1 MSGSPRLAPGQIVP
15 DPIAPDPIAQD
26 PIAPASDHDQRRDRW
41 SGSVAEARAA
51 AGAPSPRYV
60 GNVVRA
66 LRGAV
71 PQGWRVLQVQCGAG
85 DVLAG
90 LRPSRGVGVEP
101 SAALVA
107 EARRRHP
114 GLRFEQ
120 GGVDA
125 APAEEF
131 DAIVAADVLPD
142 CFDVDELL
150 EDLKRRARRETRL
163 VFVNYSQAWRPIL
176 RLVRALRIGRPRFGD
191 TWFTP
196 EDFRAACA
204 RRGIEVIRESPETLL
219 PVAIPLLSTLAN
231 RFLARLPLLKL
242 LCLHLVVVAR
252 VAGRPMTPP
261 PSVTVVVPARNEAG
275 NVRRIL
281 REIPRMGEF
290 TEVIFVE
297 GNSTDDTY
305 GELVRL
311 VAEADDPLVRLLKQ
325 PGRGKGDAVRTG
337 FAEARGDVLM
347 ILDADLTMPAE
358 MLPRFH
364 EVIASGHCE
373 FANGSRLVYRMDDEA
388 MQFLNL
394 LANRFFAWAFSAVL
408 GQRVKDTLC
417 GTKVLSRR
425 AYEQIAAG
433 RAYFGDFDPF
443 GDFDLLF
450 GAARLGLRI
459 ADVPIR
465 YRERTYG
472 ETNIRRFAHGWLL
485 FRMLWIG
492 ARKLK
497 FR

>member
-1 MSGSPRLAPGQIVP
+1 MTPSP
-15 DPIAPDPIAQD
+15 
-26 PIAPASDHDQRRDRW
+26 
-41 SGSVAEARAA
+41 AA
-51 AGAPSPRYV
+51 AGASADHDARRERWRDSVADARSSAGAPSARYV
-60 GNVVRA
+60 RNVVRA
-66 LRGAV
+66 LQGAV
-71 PQGWRVLQVQCGAG
+71 PEGRRVLQVQSAAG
-85 DVLAG
+85 DVLAA
-90 LRPSRGVGVEP
+90 LRPSLGVGVET
-101 SAALVA
+101 SAALVE

-114 GLRFEQ
+114 GVRFEQ

-125 APAEEF
+125 APREEF
-131 DAIVAADVLPD
+131 DFIVAADLLPD
-142 CFDVDELL
+142 CYDVDDLL
-150 EDLKRRARRETRL
+150 ESLKTRAGRSTRL

-176 RLVRALRIGRPRFGD
+176 QLVRWLGLGRSRFGD

-204 RRGIEVIRESPETLL
+204 RRGIEVIRESPETLVPL
-219 PVAIPLLSTLAN
+219 AIPLLSTIAN
-231 RFLARLPLLKL
+231 RLLARLPLLKL

-252 VAGRPMTPP
+252 VAGRPVEPP

-275 NVRRIL
+275 NVGRIL
-281 REIPRMGEF
+281 REIPRMGAF

-305 GELVRL
+305 ERLRGL
-311 VAEADDPLVRLLKQ
+311 VAEADDPLVRLIKQ
-325 PGRGKGDAVRTG
+325 PGRGKGDAVRAG
-337 FAEARGDVLM
+337 FAEARGDLLM

-358 MLPRFH
+358 MLPRFY
-364 EVIASGHCE
+364 EVLASGHCE

-425 AYEQIAAG
+425 DYEQIVAG
-433 RAYFGDFDPF
+433 RGYFGEFDPF

-485 FRMLWIG
+485 FRMLRIG
-492 ARKLK
+492 AMKLK